1 MSRNWPTV
9 KLGNVLTPSS
19 REEAVDAT
27 KEYRLLGVRLEGRG
41 PFLREVVSGTQT
53 SATKLFRVE
62 KGDFIYS
69 RLFACRGAFGVIS
82 EELDG
87 CYVSSEFPMFLPVPG
102 MVDFD
107 FLRYWFQLPTVI
119 ALVDEDCSGSTPL
132 TRNRFKEQFFLAL
145 EIPLPPLAEQR
156 RIVARIEELAAKIE
170 EARELRQQAQGE
182 AEVLLGCAVS
192 RLCCSSNWATMTVGE
207 LVGVDSL
214 RNGRSVKPTGDY
226 GEVRCLTLSAVR
238 GGRIDLRDSKVV
250 PMTREE
256 AEPFLVNK
264 GDVFV
269 VRGNGSKNL
278 CGMAGLVSEDTDSVI
293 FPDLFIRIPIPVQ
306 VMLPEFFVAV
316 WNSATTREVIE
327 DKAKTT
333 SGIWKINQGHI
344 ISTVIQV
351 PPLSEQRR
359 IVADLDDLQKQA
371 DALKV
376 LQAETSTELAAL
388 MPSILDKAFRGEM

>member
-1 MSRNWPTV
+1 
-9 KLGNVLTPSS
+9 
-19 REEAVDAT
+19 
-27 KEYRLLGVRLEGRG
+27 
-41 PFLREVVSGTQT
+41 
-53 SATKLFRVE
+53 
-62 KGDFIYS
+62 
-69 RLFACRGAFGVIS
+69 
-82 EELDG
+82 
-87 CYVSSEFPMFLPVPG
+87 
-102 MVDFD
+102 
-107 FLRYWFQLPTVI
+107 
-119 ALVDEDCSGSTPL
+119 
-132 TRNRFKEQFFLAL
+132 
-145 EIPLPPLAEQR
+145 
-156 RIVARIEELAAKIE
+156 
-170 EARELRQQAQGE
+170 
-182 AEVLLGCAVS
+182 
-192 RLCCSSNWATMTVGE
+192 
-207 LVGVDSL
+207 
-214 RNGRSVKPTGDY
+214 
-226 GEVRCLTLSAVR
+226 
-238 GGRIDLRDSKVV
+238 
-250 PMTREE
+250 MTREE